1 MAERIAL
8 RRHAD
13 AARVVRERAR
23 LLAAL
28 RERMAFW
35 GLVEADPPPLA
46 PVAGPEPYLHPPRVD
61 VPGLDAPLWL
71 QTSPE
76 LGLKRLL
83 AAGLPGLYALGPSFR
98 GGREELSD
106 WHQPVFTMLEWYRP
120 GGAVADLE
128 ADCVQLG
135 EAAADALD
143 VPALEG
149 RRSLSVTEAVQRFAG
164 LDLEPLL
171 DGDTAAFSKAARDSG
186 LDRAAQGDDASTLL
200 GRVLV
205 ERVEPALV
213 AQGGWTFLHGWPRC
227 VAALAKLD
235 PGDERLALRVEA
247 YVSGLE
253 LANGYVELLDAP
265 SLAARWDE
273 LAKDRTGQAPPRDE
287 ALLSELAEQ
296 PPGPTVG
303 MALGV
308 DRLAAALTGA
318 RGLADVLPLA
328 LASGEDATRPDG
340 GGAANPDGPPAA
352 PRAAKPEGP
361 SADDGSTA

>member
-1 MAERIAL
+1 MTESIAL

-46 PVAGPEPYLHPPRVD
+46 PVAGPEPYLQPPRVD
-61 VPGLDAPLWL
+61 IPGLDAPLWL

-120 GGAVADLE
+120 GDAVRDLE
-128 ADCVQLG
+128 DDCVQLG

-143 VPALEG
+143 VPAPEG

-171 DGDTAAFSKAARDSG
+171 DGDTAAFASAARDSG
-186 LDRAAQGDDASTLL
+186 LDRAADGDDATTLL

-205 ERVEPALV
+205 ERVEPALMSH
-213 AQGGWTFLHGWPRC
+213 GGWTFLHGWPRC

-235 PGDERLALRVEA
+235 PADDRLALRVEA

-253 LANGYVELLDAP
+253 LANGYVELLDAQA
-265 SLAARWDE
+265 LASRWDE
-273 LAKDRTGQAPPRDE
+273 LSEGRTGQVPPRDE
-287 ALLSELAEQ
+287 SLLAELAEHA
-296 PPGPTVG
+296 PGPTVG

-328 LASGEDATRPDG
+328 LT
-340 GGAANPDGPPAA
+340 
-352 PRAAKPEGP
+352 
-361 SADDGSTA
+361 ADDSASA

>member
-1 MAERIAL
+1 MAERLAL
-8 RRHAD
+8 KRHAD

-23 LLAAL
+23 LLASL

-46 PVAGPEPYLHPPRVD
+46 PVAGPEPYLCPPRID
-61 VPGLDAPLWL
+61 VPGLGAPLWL

-98 GGREELSD
+98 GGREELSE
-106 WHQPVFTMLEWYRP
+106 WHQPAFTMLEWYRP
-120 GGAVADLE
+120 GDAVGDLE

-143 VPALEG
+143 VPAPEG
-149 RRSLSVTEAVQRFAG
+149 RRSLSVTEAVRRFAG

-171 DGDTAAFSKAARDSG
+171 DGDTTAFARAARDTG
-186 LDRAAQGDDASTLL
+186 LDRAADGDDATTLL

-205 ERVEPALV
+205 ERVEPALM
-213 AQGGWTFLHGWPRC
+213 AESGWTFLHGWPRC
-227 VAALAKLD
+227 VAALARLD
-235 PGDERLALRVEA
+235 PSDERLALRVEA
-247 YVSGLE
+247 YLSGLE
-253 LANGYVELLDAP
+253 LANGYVELLDAQA
-265 SLAARWDE
+265 LAARWDD
-273 LAKDRTGQAPPRDE
+273 LTRDRSDDAPPRDE
-287 ALLSELAEQ
+287 ALLTELAEH

-328 LASGEDATRPDG
+328 LASEQDAHG
-340 GGAANPDGPPAA
+340 
-352 PRAAKPEGP
+352 
-361 SADDGSTA
+361 ADDQAPDDGAPA